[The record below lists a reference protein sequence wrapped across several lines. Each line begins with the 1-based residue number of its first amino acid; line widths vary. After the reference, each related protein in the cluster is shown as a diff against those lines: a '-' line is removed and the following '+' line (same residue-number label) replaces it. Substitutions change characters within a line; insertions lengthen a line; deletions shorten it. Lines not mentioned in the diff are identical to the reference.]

1 MKYYIYKFTSIK
13 SLNYITTLG
22 KICTYLEEE
31 GGEKLLKGK
40 IQSDSISENESNKS
54 YCLPIFFNFYY

>member
-1 MKYYIYKFTSIK
+1 M
-13 SLNYITTLG
+13 
-22 KICTYLEEE
+22 YLEEE